1 MFALNVL
8 AQSDSGGMIGMI
20 VGLVFS
26 LFALL
31 LVVVM
36 IAGLWKIFE
45 KAGHPGWA
53 AIVPIYNV
61 FIMLQIVGRPTWWL
75 VLFFI
80 PMING
85 LIGIVLNIELAKAF
99 GKDLV
104 YGLGMVFLP
113 FIFAPMLGFGDA
125 QYQGPDPL
133 F

>member
-1 MFALNVL
+1 
-8 AQSDSGGMIGMI
+8 MIGMI